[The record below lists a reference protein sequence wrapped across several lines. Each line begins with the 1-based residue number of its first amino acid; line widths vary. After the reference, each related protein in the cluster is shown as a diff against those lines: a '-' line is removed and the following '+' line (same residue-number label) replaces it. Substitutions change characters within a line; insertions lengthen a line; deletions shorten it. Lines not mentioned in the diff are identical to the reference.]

1 MNDVAISFLIFL
13 SSMLPVRLELYL
25 WVERDE
31 PLRNDVARTASRM
44 GFGEGKGERERL
56 NFSSLVQLDIS
67 HSMRSLVSYR
77 VQNSKRNS
85 VSTRA
90 HVLFSIYQCYLMLL
104 LVILLKYIILTSC

>member
-56 NFSSLVQLDIS
+56 NFSSLVQCDIS
-67 HSMRSLVSYR
+67 LVRCAHS
-77 VQNSKRNS
+77 
-85 VSTRA
+85 
-90 HVLFSIYQCYLMLL
+90 
-104 LVILLKYIILTSC
+104 

>member
-56 NFSSLVQLDIS
+56 NFSSLVQRDIS
-67 HSMRSLVSYR
+67 LVRCAHSLAIELKTQREIPYLRAPMYYSLFINTTQY
-77 VQNSKRNS
+77 
-85 VSTRA
+85 
-90 HVLFSIYQCYLMLL
+90 YY
-104 LVILLKYIILTSC
+104 